1 MSCAPKEPSDA
12 PPQKPLSRA
21 CAHHFR
27 HPTQADQGGAGLSPC
42 TGRPCG
48 GRGATCLRRL
58 RHLPLG
64 EFCPAEMGAAL
75 CAGGAPGLTGSPALR
90 ATAQGHVRAG
100 AAPQSPRRS
109 RPPPAWRPLVP
120 VELPRTGDCLSP
132 RNRRPTRPRKRALC
146 VKKNTVSY
154 CRPTG
159 RLDPTPA
166 DLAYGSLELAAL
178 EYRARRGDIILLYED
193 ETVLWRFALP
203 RLGWW
208 RRAQRY
214 RLPTRPLS
222 QSQIRREE
230 SLKRQGWG
238 RYRSWSRIAS
248 GVLLSV
254 IGAVQY
260 GTTKVFYKIVPHF
273 DAQEFRQYIHQVMA
287 TFSRTGKEVV
297 MVVDR
302 SGIHRAHKLDATLE
316 HYHNKFRFHF
326 LPAHCGHHLN
336 PIEGFWR
343 VMKDAIGA
351 GRCWRDLPTLYQRTR
366 HVLMAH
372 QERPIYEFHW

>member
-1 MSCAPKEPSDA
+1 ME
-12 PPQKPLSRA
+12 LSRA
-21 CAHHFR
+21 R
-27 HPTQADQGGAGLSPC
+27 HRLSP
-42 TGRPCG
+42 
-48 GRGATCLRRL
+48 ANW
-58 RHLPLG
+58 
-64 EFCPAEMGAAL
+64 CP
-75 CAGGAPGLTGSPALR
+75 T
-90 ATAQGHVRAG
+90 
-100 AAPQSPRRS
+100 RS
-109 RPPPAWRPLVP
+109 RKCAR
-120 VELPRTGDCLSP
+120 G
-132 RNRRPTRPRKRALC
+132 
-146 VKKNTVSY
+146 VKKNTLSD

-230 SLKRQGWG
+230 SLKRQAWLC
-238 RYRSWSRIAS
+238 YRSWSRITS
-248 GVLLSV
+248 GVLLNV

-260 GTTKVFYKIVPHF
+260 GTARVLYKIVPHF
-273 DAQEFRQYIHQVMA
+273 DAQEFRQYLHQVMHVFGK
-287 TFSRTGKEVV
+287 TDKEVV

-302 SGIHRAHKLDATLE
+302 SGIHRAHKLDSTLD
-316 HYHNKFRFHF
+316 HYHGKLQLHL
-326 LPAHCGHHLN
+326 LPPHCGHHLN

-343 VMKDAIGA
+343 TMKDAIGA
-351 GRCWRDLPTLYQRTR
+351 GRYVRDLPQLYKRTR
-366 HVLMAH
+366 QVLTAH
-372 QERPIYEFHW
+372 QERPIYAFSW

>member
-1 MSCAPKEPSDA
+1 M
-12 PPQKPLSRA
+12 
-21 CAHHFR
+21 
-27 HPTQADQGGAGLSPC
+27 
-42 TGRPCG
+42 
-48 GRGATCLRRL
+48 
-58 RHLPLG
+58 
-64 EFCPAEMGAAL
+64 
-75 CAGGAPGLTGSPALR
+75 
-90 ATAQGHVRAG
+90 
-100 AAPQSPRRS
+100 
-109 RPPPAWRPLVP
+109 
-120 VELPRTGDCLSP
+120 
-132 RNRRPTRPRKRALC
+132 
-146 VKKNTVSY
+146 KKNTRSY

-178 EYRARRGDIILLYED
+178 EYRARRGELILLYED

-208 RRAQRY
+208 RRAQRS

-222 QSQIRREE
+222 HSQIKREE
-230 SLKRQGWG
+230 ALKRQAWTQ
-238 RYRSWSRIAS
+238 YRAWSRIPS

-260 GTTKVFYKIVPHF
+260 GTTKVFYTSVPHF
-273 DAQEFRQYIHQVMA
+273 DAQELRQYIHQVMA
-287 TFSRTGKEVV
+287 TFRKTGKEVV

-326 LPAHCGHHLN
+326 FPAHGGHHLN

-351 GRCWRDLPTLYQRTR
+351 GRCFANLHL
-366 HVLMAH
+366 L
-372 QERPIYEFHW
+372 